1 MNTNTTIAGTGV
13 PGNSS
18 TQLSGPAG
26 IFISNNYS
34 LYVADSSN
42 DRIQL
47 FMSGQINATT
57 VAGTGAPGTITLARP
72 RGVVLDA
79 DGYMF
84 IIDCFNNR
92 VVGQDSS
99 GFRCI
104 LGCTNINGSGSNQL
118 LMPSSLSF
126 DSHGNIFV
134 VDTGNRRVQKF
145 LLATNSCG
153 EWANMLRS
161 SIFFVETEL

>member
-1 MNTNTTIAGTGV
+1 
-13 PGNSS
+13 
-18 TQLSGPAG
+18 
-26 IFISNNYS
+26 
-34 LYVADSSN
+34 
-42 DRIQL
+42 
-47 FMSGQINATT
+47 MSGQINATT

-104 LGCTNINGSGSNQL
+104 LGCTNINGSGIKPTLDAIEPQFRFPRQHL
-118 LMPSSLSF
+118 RRR
-126 DSHGNIFV
+126 HGQQTRAEV
-134 VDTGNRRVQKF
+134 PCWPQT
-145 LLATNSCG
+145 LAVSGRTC
-153 EWANMLRS
+153 
-161 SIFFVETEL
+161 